1 MFHEIYLSSVNI
13 SILAERYMAKTKTTF
28 FCQNCG
34 AQFAKWQGQC
44 TSCKE
49 WNTIAEEVI
58 QKAEKASWKS
68 LEASSKRVPKP
79 QKVVEISSASE
90 ARLDTKNNELN
101 RVLGGGLVPGSLTLL
116 GGEPGI
122 GKSTLMLQIALQLPY
137 KTLYVSGEESA
148 QQIKMRA
155 DRIHPNSETCYVLTE
170 TKTQN
175 IFRSIEEMQPDIVV
189 IDSIQTLHTDYIES
203 SAGSI
208 SQIRETT
215 TELIKFAKET
225 ATPVILIGH
234 ITKDGNIAGPKILE
248 HMVDTVLQF
257 EGDRNHIYRI
267 LRANKNRFGS
277 TNELGIYEMQGSG
290 LREVANPSEIL
301 ISKNEEELSGT
312 AISATLEGMRPLM
325 IEIQA
330 LVSTAVYGTPQR
342 SATGYNAKRLNMIL
356 AVLEKR
362 AGFKLGAKDVFLNI
376 TGGITV
382 DDPAIDLAVVAAVLS
397 SNIDIAIDKRMC
409 FAAEVG
415 LAGEVRPVPRVEQR
429 ILEAEKLGFTSII
442 ISKYCKLSKQNH
454 GIDILKVAKVHD
466 MVHHLFG

>member
-1 MFHEIYLSSVNI
+1 
-13 SILAERYMAKTKTTF
+13 MAKTKTTF

-34 AQFAKWQGQC
+34 TQFAKWQGQC

-49 WNTIAEEVI
+49 WNTIAEEII
-58 QKAEKASWKS
+58 QKTEKPTWKKDNGS
-68 LEASSKRVPKP
+68 AVKRLPKP
-79 QKVVEISSASE
+79 LRINEISASE
-90 ARLDTKNNELN
+90 EARIDTKNNELN
-101 RVLGGGLVPGSLTLL
+101 RVLGGGLVPGSLILL

-122 GKSTLMLQIALQLPY
+122 GKSTLMLQIALTLPY

-155 DRIHPNSETCYVLTE
+155 ERIQPNTDSCFVLTE

-175 IFRSIEEMQPDIVV
+175 IFRQISEIEPDIVV
-189 IDSIQTLHTDYIES
+189 IDSIQTLQTDYIES

-208 SQIRETT
+208 SQIRECT

-257 EGDRNHIYRI
+257 EGDRNHVYRI
-267 LRANKNRFGS
+267 LRAHKNRFGS

-290 LREVANPSEIL
+290 LREVSNPSEIL
-301 ISKNEEELSGT
+301 ISKNEEQLSGT
-312 AISATLEGMRPLM
+312 AVAATLEGMRPLM
-325 IEIQA
+325 VEVQA
-330 LVSTAVYGTPQR
+330 LVSSAVYGVPQR
-342 SATGYNAKRLNMIL
+342 SATGFNAKRLNMLL

-376 TGGITV
+376 TGGISV
-382 DDPAIDLAVVAAVLS
+382 DDPAIDLAVVASVLS
-397 SNIDIAIDKRMC
+397 SNIDIAIDKSVC
-409 FAAEVG
+409 FAAEIG
-415 LAGEVRPVPRVEQR
+415 LAGEVRPVTRVDQR
-429 ILEAEKLGFTSII
+429 ILEAEKLGFGSII
-442 ISKYCKLSKQNH
+442 ISKYSKLPKQNFT
-454 GIDILKVAKVHD
+454 INIIRVAKVKD
-466 MVHHLFG
+466 VVHHLFG